1 MSNEELLKRIDE
13 LEAAGVLTKEE
24 ADAKRQPIL
33 DKIAKE
39 KADAEEAERL
49 AREEEEKAQAERQAK
64 ADEFWNKVG
73 EQEGESFVDKAFKLL
88 VPAEG
93 KCDTLAGEL
102 IRAINRIMYRDWND
116 GDVFYEGYGLETA
129 GAPAAFIAD
138 KISAANEKLEQIAED
153 GLEDRYYTNA
163 LEEVAGI
170 IEDFIRDNPE
180 SLTEPFDEDMWDW
193 DGDGWREIAP
203 TYETDLELPREL
215 QDHIDAGN
223 ISERDLIDE
232 VEYWEW
238 NDKTGDESFS
248 IDWGNMLY
256 IEGLSREGKDD
267 WERNGRDWLEQY
279 AEQLNDDFGDP
290 NFDIRDELEVGHII
304 ECFPV
309 ETDPD
314 TENMAGQAIYKYI
327 AEGELWDD
335 LDGNPKDGAISY
347 ANDFV
352 AGVAGDFRRN
362 GIHYYDEDFEV
373 AGITEEQV
381 KAILRVLGFDDSD
394 YHLGGNDDED
404 DTNEELKG
412 KGHLGHTLKE
422 SKKLVES
429 NIISD
434 IDKFHERFPNSFFN
448 EVENRVECADE
459 KEAMEVA
466 KVLGVGND
474 KISGNEVDGWII
486 ELDAPK
492 GHGDVLKDE
501 DMYYEVEVGV
511 LLKPEDKEYD
521 SYKMDGVYGGQ
532 HSFYDES
539 QYAFKAGELE
549 KEKEAVLNYIKN
561 GNPGIYG
568 IIKGPFP
575 MDGAATIDDIEEFD
589 YDINSVMFSAFK
601 QEDGNIVY
609 NFLEGEEPE
618 NPEPPVTEEVHHKD
632 APLKKRRF
640 EIDGLPSFE
649 GYDYGAFWNGWSCP
663 GFDKETAQ
671 EIADIINELM
681 PEEFEIIYEEDK
693 DRFVEIDHNY
703 DGDVTEEEPDA
714 NKQFYEGAD
723 HMTEDG
729 EKHLY
734 PIGAWEWTWYEASE
748 PEEDEEPI
756 SKLDLEN
763 PSDDEDS
770 EYIVTDWNI

>member
-13 LEAAGVLTKEE
+13 LEAAGVLTKKE

-33 DKIAKE
+33 NKIAKE

-49 AREEEEKAQAERQAK
+49 AKEEEEKAQAERQAK

-73 EQEGESFVDKAFKLL
+73 EQEGDSFATKAFELL
-88 VPAEG
+88 VPANG

-102 IRAINRIMYRDWND
+102 IRAINKIMYRDWND

-138 KISAANEKLEQIAED
+138 KIPEANTKLESIAED
-153 GLEDRYYTNA
+153 GLEGQHYTKA

-170 IEDFIRDNPE
+170 IEDFLYNHPE
-180 SLTEPFDEDMWDW
+180 AFTEQFDEDMWDS
-193 DGDGWREIAP
+193 DGDGWKDLAP

-223 ISERDLIDE
+223 ISKSDLIDE

-238 NDKTGDESFS
+238 NDKTREESFS
-248 IDWGNMLY
+248 FEWGNMLY
-256 IEGLSREGKDD
+256 IEGLSKEGKND
-267 WERNGRDWLEQY
+267 WERNGYDWLEQY
-279 AEQLNDDFGDP
+279 AEQLTEEYGDP
-290 NFDIRDELEVGHII
+290 NFDIKDELEVGHII

-314 TENMAGQAIYKYI
+314 TANMAGQAIYKYI
-327 AEGELWDD
+327 ADGELWDD
-335 LDGNPKDGAISY
+335 LDGNPKDGAVSY

-352 AGVAGDFRRN
+352 AGVASDFRKN
-362 GIHYYDEDFEV
+362 GIHYYDEDFEF

-394 YHLGGNDDED
+394 YRLGGKDDED
-404 DTNEELKG
+404 DTNEGLKG
-412 KGHLGHTLKE
+412 KGHLGHNLKE

-429 NIISD
+429 N
-434 IDKFHERFPNSFFN
+434 
-448 EVENRVECADE
+448 
-459 KEAMEVA
+459 
-466 KVLGVGND
+466 
-474 KISGNEVDGWII
+474 
-486 ELDAPK
+486 
-492 GHGDVLKDE
+492 LKDE

-521 SYKMDGVYGGQ
+521 SYKGDRVYGGQ
-532 HSFYDES
+532 QSFYDES
-539 QYAFKAGELE
+539 QYAFKADELE

-561 GNPGIYG
+561 GNPGTYG

-609 NFLEGEEPE
+609 NFLEG
-618 NPEPPVTEEVHHKD
+618 TE
-632 APLKKRRF
+632 
-640 EIDGLPSFE
+640 
-649 GYDYGAFWNGWSCP
+649 
-663 GFDKETAQ
+663 
-671 EIADIINELM
+671 
-681 PEEFEIIYEEDK
+681 
-693 DRFVEIDHNY
+693 
-703 DGDVTEEEPDA
+703 
-714 NKQFYEGAD
+714 
-723 HMTEDG
+723 
-729 EKHLY
+729 
-734 PIGAWEWTWYEASE
+734 
-748 PEEDEEPI
+748 
-756 SKLDLEN
+756 LDLEN
-763 PSDDEDS
+763 PTDDEDPG
-770 EYIVTDWNI
+770 YIVTLE

>member
-13 LEAAGVLTKEE
+13 LEAAGVLTKKE

-33 DKIAKE
+33 NKIAKE

-49 AREEEEKAQAERQAK
+49 AKEEEEKAQAERQAK

-73 EQEGESFVDKAFKLL
+73 EQEGDSFATKAFKLL
-88 VPAEG
+88 VPANG

-102 IRAINRIMYRDWND
+102 IRAINKIMYRDWND

-138 KISAANEKLEQIAED
+138 KIPEANTKLESIAED
-153 GLEDRYYTNA
+153 GLEGQHYTKA

-170 IEDFIRDNPE
+170 IEDFLYNHPE
-180 SLTEPFDEDMWDW
+180 AFTEQFDEDMWDS
-193 DGDGWREIAP
+193 DGDGWKDLAP

-223 ISERDLIDE
+223 ISKSDLIDE

-238 NDKTGDESFS
+238 NDKTREESFS
-248 IDWGNMLY
+248 FEWGNMLY
-256 IEGLSREGKDD
+256 IEGLSKEGKND
-267 WERNGRDWLEQY
+267 WERNGYDWLEQY
-279 AEQLNDDFGDP
+279 AEQLTEEYGDP
-290 NFDIRDELEVGHII
+290 NFDIKDELEVGHII

-314 TENMAGQAIYKYI
+314 TANMAGQAIYKYI
-327 AEGELWDD
+327 ADGELWDD
-335 LDGNPKDGAISY
+335 LDGNPKDGAVSY

-352 AGVAGDFRRN
+352 AGVAGDFRKN
-362 GIHYYDEDFEV
+362 GIHYYDEDFEF

-394 YHLGGNDDED
+394 YRLGGKDDED
-404 DTNEELKG
+404 DTNEGLKG
-412 KGHLGHTLKE
+412 KGHLGHNLKE

-429 NIISD
+429 N
-434 IDKFHERFPNSFFN
+434 
-448 EVENRVECADE
+448 
-459 KEAMEVA
+459 
-466 KVLGVGND
+466 
-474 KISGNEVDGWII
+474 
-486 ELDAPK
+486 
-492 GHGDVLKDE
+492 LKDE

-521 SYKMDGVYGGQ
+521 SYKGDRVYGGQ
-532 HSFYDES
+532 QSFYDES
-539 QYAFKAGELE
+539 QYAFKADELE

-561 GNPGIYG
+561 GNPGTYG

-609 NFLEGEEPE
+609 NFLEG
-618 NPEPPVTEEVHHKD
+618 TE
-632 APLKKRRF
+632 
-640 EIDGLPSFE
+640 
-649 GYDYGAFWNGWSCP
+649 
-663 GFDKETAQ
+663 
-671 EIADIINELM
+671 
-681 PEEFEIIYEEDK
+681 
-693 DRFVEIDHNY
+693 
-703 DGDVTEEEPDA
+703 
-714 NKQFYEGAD
+714 
-723 HMTEDG
+723 
-729 EKHLY
+729 
-734 PIGAWEWTWYEASE
+734 
-748 PEEDEEPI
+748 
-756 SKLDLEN
+756 LDLEN
-763 PSDDEDS
+763 PTDDEDPG
-770 EYIVTDWNI
+770 YIVTLE

>member
-49 AREEEEKAQAERQAK
+49 AKEEEEKAKAAIQAK
-64 ADEFWNKVG
+64 ADEFWANIKEEDG
-73 EQEGESFVDKAFKLL
+73 DSFVDRAFHLL

-93 KCDTLAGEL
+93 KCTTLAGEL

-138 KISAANEKLEQIAED
+138 KIPEADEKLQQIAED
-153 GLEDRYYTNA
+153 GLEDKYYTEA
-163 LEEVAGI
+163 LEDVASI
-170 IEDFIRDNPE
+170 IERYLADHPE
-180 SLTEPFDEDMWDW
+180 AFQEGFDEDMWDW

-232 VEYWEW
+232 IEYWEW
-238 NDKTGDESFS
+238 NDKTREESFS

-256 IEGLSREGKDD
+256 IEGLSKEGKND
-267 WERNGRDWLEQY
+267 WERNGYDWLEQY
-279 AEQLNDDFGDP
+279 AEQLTEEYGDP

-304 ECFPV
+304 ECFTV

-314 TENMAGQAIYKYI
+314 TENMAGQALYKYI
-327 AEGELWDD
+327 QEGNLWDD
-335 LDGNPKDGAISY
+335 LDGDPRDGAISY

-352 AGVAGDFRRN
+352 AGIAGDLRRN
-362 GIHYYDEDFEV
+362 GVHYFDEDFEA
-373 AGITEEQV
+373 AGITEEQA
-381 KAILRVLGFDDSD
+381 KAILRVLGQDDTD
-394 YHLGGNDDED
+394 YHLGGNDED
-404 DTNEELKG
+404 DTNEGLKG
-412 KGHLGHTLKE
+412 KGHLGHNLKE

-429 NIISD
+429 N
-434 IDKFHERFPNSFFN
+434 
-448 EVENRVECADE
+448 
-459 KEAMEVA
+459 
-466 KVLGVGND
+466 
-474 KISGNEVDGWII
+474 
-486 ELDAPK
+486 
-492 GHGDVLKDE
+492 LKDE

-539 QYAFKAGELE
+539 QYAFKADELE

-561 GNPGIYG
+561 GNPGTYG

-575 MDGAATIDDIEEFD
+575 MDGAATVDDIEEFD

-609 NFLEGEEPE
+609 NFLEGTEPD
-618 NPEPPVTEEVHHKD
+618 NPEPKVTEEVHHKD
-632 APLKKRRF
+632 NPLKKAKF
-640 EIDGLPSFE
+640 TIDGFPSFE
-649 GYDYGAFWNGWSCP
+649 GYDLGQLWNGWSCP
-663 GFDKETAQ
+663 AFDKETAQ
-671 EIADIINELM
+671 EIADTVNELM
-681 PEEFEIIYEEDK
+681 PEEVEIIFDEEN
-693 DRFVEIDHNY
+693 DRFIEIEHQY
-703 DGDVTEEEPDA
+703 DDDVSEEEPDA
-714 NKQFYEGAD
+714 NKIFSEGAD

-734 PIGAWEWTWYEASE
+734 ALGAWSWTWYEDNDEES
-748 PEEDEEPI
+748 EEDEDPI
-756 SKLDLEN
+756 SALDLED
-763 PSDDEDS
+763 PKDDVELDFDVLGI
-770 EYIVTDWNI
+770 E